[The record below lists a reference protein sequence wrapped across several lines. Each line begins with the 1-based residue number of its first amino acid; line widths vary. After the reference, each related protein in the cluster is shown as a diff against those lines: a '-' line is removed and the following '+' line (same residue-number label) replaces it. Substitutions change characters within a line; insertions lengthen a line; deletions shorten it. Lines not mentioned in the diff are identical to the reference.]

1 MLVVSQSVLVQESAP
16 FPLAPYHSCRLST
29 LRHAGFLTA
38 GLEKNLIAACLC
50 QPSQSLFYEHILCGL
65 FGFKKD
71 IFSSMHTIC
80 SKFPHKFLNTHSFH
94 CTEILVTKPLNMS
107 SILIIDTS
115 VVCQLLFY
123 LINLSHQKVSSFLFN
138 TEPFMAYK
146 LITNLMLLKGV

>member
-80 SKFPHKFLNTHSFH
+80 SKFPHIFKSSFISLYRNS
-94 CTEILVTKPLNMS
+94 CNKSFKYVFNLDYVNI
-107 SILIIDTS
+107 
-115 VVCQLLFY
+115 VVCQL
-123 LINLSHQKVSSFLFN
+123 IVLSYQFVSSSYSSFLFIYHRLLYV
-138 TEPFMAYK
+138 AYNIDYK
-146 LITNLMLLKGV
+146 SLVI